1 MTISCKQKINS
12 KSSTEAELIGID
24 DCIHHALWLRHFL
37 LAQGYKRASK
47 IVMLQDNQSA
57 ILLEQNGIL
66 SSTKRTK
73 HINVRYFF
81 IKNKIDIG
89 EIEVKWCSTEKM
101 VADYLTKP
109 LTGERFK
116 RLRARIMNTSYK
128 PEIKI
133 EGKTSDVEDKKQ
145 TTVTQVGKEIEAV
158 KPNVEDKGVKH
169 WFRMDKNKKCF
180 LTTKAGGPKWNDVIS
195 RTTYDL
201 DNGDMIEYI
210 QIDETISDEFL
221 HRKLPMGVKNVSTVL
236 QYRSDSGEGVTD
248 KIKTYIYHK

>member
-73 HINVRYFF
+73 HINNRYFF
-81 IKNKIDIG
+81 IKDKIDTG
-89 EIEVKWCSTEKM
+89 EIEVKWCSTDKM

-109 LTGERFK
+109 LTGERFQ
-116 RLRARIMNTSYK
+116 RLRAKIMNA
-128 PEIKI
+128 PHNQEIKI
-133 EGKTSDVEDKKQ
+133 EGKTSNKEDKKQ
-145 TTVTQVGKEIEAV
+145 TTVTQVGKEIEAEE
-158 KPNVEDKGVKH
+158 PNVEDEGVKY
-169 WFRMDKNKKCF
+169 WSRIDKDRKCF
-180 LTTKAGGPKWNDVIS
+180 LTTKAGGPKWNDVMS

-201 DNGDMIEYI
+201 DNGNMIEYI
-210 QIDETISDEFL
+210 QIDETISNEFFN
-221 HRKLPMGVKNVSTVL
+221 RKLPKGVKNVKTVL
-236 QYRSDSGEGVTD
+236 QYRSEGEDDDRKKEET
-248 KIKTYIYHK
+248 